1 MNVEMVKTMLHE
13 SPTDIS
19 TERSLKR
26 IRRAMPVP
34 NDFRIIWAEI
44 QQYHK
49 HPAGIVLTME
59 GIIYKAPKSVV
70 SENNKRIKKEKK
82 SIPRKNY

>member
-34 NDFRIIWAEI
+34 NDFRIIG
-44 QQYHK
+44 
-49 HPAGIVLTME
+49 PRFSN
-59 GIIYKAPKSVV
+59 II
-70 SENNKRIKKEKK
+70 NILQG
-82 SIPRKNY
+82 